1 MRRWGRQEEQ
11 SEEVPD
17 QIFTGQQNP
26 VPKELDPAIG
36 STGGSV
42 ADNRV
47 EQLATEIGEIRQ
59 EMQTLIGLL
68 AEQRQP
74 RQDQAPPA
82 PSAPPQPQAPLAEQQ
97 PIQPGQYLLVSLY
110 EFRWNKPPVFSGIE
124 HNTDPQDFVDVC
136 DRLCTALGCSP
147 IRQWN

>member
-1 MRRWGRQEEQ
+1 MPLVLRRRDRQEQ

-17 QIFTGQQNP
+17 QISTGRQNP
-26 VPKELDPAIG
+26 VPEELDPAVG

-47 EQLATEIGEIRQ
+47 EQLAAEIGEIRQ
-59 EMQTLIGLL
+59 KMQTLIGLL

-82 PSAPPQPQAPLAEQQ
+82 PPAPP
-97 PIQPGQYLLVSLY
+97 
-110 EFRWNKPPVFSGIE
+110 
-124 HNTDPQDFVDVC
+124 
-136 DRLCTALGCSP
+136 
-147 IRQWN
+147 